1 MPEIWM
7 PPPRRVQ
14 RLSRELSDQIAA
26 GEVIERPASVVKELV
41 ENALDAGS
49 RTIRVEIESGG
60 LDRIV
65 VTDDGYGMDGDS
77 ALLAIERH
85 ATSKLYSFDELFRLA
100 TFGFRGEALSS
111 IASVSRFKL
120 TTRVEESLAGT
131 EITLLSGAKPH
142 VREVGAPVGTSVE
155 VVELFHNVPARRKFI
170 KSVSTEAGHVADTLL
185 DLALARPDV
194 AFTLV
199 RDGRVARQY
208 LRADGRGARGRD
220 AMARSLQEGARL
232 AEEFVHIAV
241 DRQST
246 SIEAL
251 LSPPERARSGA
262 NGLHLLVNGRAVRD
276 RALARA
282 VAMSYGSVLDPGRYP
297 LGVLWVEVP
306 PEEVDV
312 NVHPQKAEVRFA
324 RGRDLYNDVTRGLA
338 GALAE
343 TFRRLGRVLVEDDP
357 TPVSLPRPTTI
368 ARGLHELS
376 QVMGKA
382 ITESRKPATEP
393 ASSVTPPSRD
403 ADPWG
408 LAADPSPA
416 MTRAQMEMAAAP
428 PPPPQ
433 EYTLPSAQYMVFPAK
448 ARPQPP
454 AAPAAT
460 TGSSTPSDADD
471 EAAKETTLVSPSVTT
486 PPVIASEPTT
496 DRQAKGAYG
505 ALKFLAQVRATYL
518 VCEGADG
525 IYVIDQHA
533 AAERVNF
540 AKLRAAFAKKQVVRQ
555 QLLVADVLE
564 VSSAEAVLAD
574 EMRETFL
581 SFGVDA
587 HAIGD
592 GRVAV
597 LGIPALMKKARPSVL
612 FRDLL
617 DELARTGERR
627 FSDAADLVL
636 ATMACHGSVR
646 AGDPMHPDEC
656 VALLRSLDE
665 VDFAGYCPHG
675 RPIVTS
681 LSYIELEKKVG
692 RR

>member
-1 MPEIWM
+1 
-7 PPPRRVQ
+7 
-14 RLSRELSDQIAA
+14 
-26 GEVIERPASVVKELV
+26 
-41 ENALDAGS
+41 
-49 RTIRVEIESGG
+49 
-60 LDRIV
+60 
-65 VTDDGYGMDGDS
+65 
-77 ALLAIERH
+77 
-85 ATSKLYSFDELFRLA
+85 
-100 TFGFRGEALSS
+100 
-111 IASVSRFKL
+111 
-120 TTRVEESLAGT
+120 
-131 EITLLSGAKPH
+131 
-142 VREVGAPVGTSVE
+142 
-155 VVELFHNVPARRKFI
+155 
-170 KSVSTEAGHVADTLL
+170 
-185 DLALARPDV
+185 
-194 AFTLV
+194 
-199 RDGRVARQY
+199 
-208 LRADGRGARGRD
+208 
-220 AMARSLQEGARL
+220 
-232 AEEFVHIAV
+232 
-241 DRQST
+241 ST

-324 RGRDLYNDVTRGLA
+324 RGRDLYDDVTRGLA

-343 TFRRLGRVLVEDDP
+343 TFRRLGRVLVEDEP
-357 TPVSLPRPTTI
+357 TPQSLPRSPTLT
-368 ARGLHELS
+368 RGLHELS

-382 ITESRKPATEP
+382 ISDSNRKIPNAPLSTGPA
-393 ASSVTPPSRD
+393 AVARD
-403 ADPWG
+403 GDPWG

-416 MTRAQMEMAAAP
+416 MTLEQNAIPRPKPGE
-428 PPPPQ
+428 Q
-433 EYTLPSAQYMVFPAK
+433 EYTLPSAQYMVFPART
-448 ARPQPP
+448 ARVAPATPP
-454 AAPAAT
+454 AEPD
-460 TGSSTPSDADD
+460 S
-471 EAAKETTLVSPSVTT
+471 EEQAKETTLVSPSVTT
-486 PPVIASEPTT
+486 PPVLSSEPST

-518 VCEGADG
+518 LCEGADG

-540 AKLRAAFAKKQVVRQ
+540 AKLRAAYAKKQVTRQ
-555 QLLVADVLE
+555 QLLVAEVIE
-564 VSSAEAVLAD
+564 VSSAEAVLID
-574 EMRETFL
+574 ELRETFL

-592 GRVAV
+592 GRIAV
-597 LGIPALMKKARPSVL
+597 LGIPALMKKARPGVL

-617 DELARTGERR
+617 DELARTGDRR

-636 ATMACHGSVR
+636 ATIACHGSVR
-646 AGDPMHPDEC
+646 AGDPMHPEEC

-681 LSYIELEKKVG
+681 LSYIDMEKKVG

>member
-1 MPEIWM
+1 MAEIWM
-7 PPPRRVQ
+7 PPPRPVQ

-41 ENALDAGS
+41 ENSLDAGA
-49 RTIRVEIESGG
+49 RTVRVEIESGG

-65 VTDDGYGMDGDS
+65 VSDDGYGMDPES
-77 ALLAIERH
+77 AMLAIERH

-120 TTRVEESLAGT
+120 TTRTEESLAGT
-131 EITLLSGAKPH
+131 EINLLSGAKPH

-170 KSVSTEAGHVADTLL
+170 KSVSTEAGHVADALL
-185 DLALARPDV
+185 DLALSRPDV

-208 LRADGRGARGRD
+208 LRADGRAARGRD

-232 AEEFVHIAV
+232 AGEFVYVAV

-276 RALARA
+276 RTLARA

-324 RGRDLYNDVTRGLA
+324 RGRDLYEDVTRGLA

-343 TFRRLGRVLVEDDP
+343 TFRRLGRVLVEDEP
-357 TPVSLPRPTTI
+357 TPQSLPRATTMV
-368 ARGLHELS
+368 RGLQELS
-376 QVMGKA
+376 QVMGRA
-382 ITESRKPATEP
+382 IADSNRKVPNAPPVTGAAAVSREG
-393 ASSVTPPSRD
+393 
-403 ADPWG
+403 DPWG

-416 MTRAQMEMAAAP
+416 IAMEQMAMAMTSPTSPAA
-428 PPPPQ
+428 
-433 EYTLPSAQYMVFPAK
+433 ERENTLPSAQYMVFPAK
-448 ARPQPP
+448 APRAQP
-454 AAPAAT
+454 AAPPAEPD
-460 TGSSTPSDADD
+460 S
-471 EAAKETTLVSPSVTT
+471 EEEAKETTLVSPSVTS
-486 PPVIASEPTT
+486 PPVVSNEPAT

-518 VCEGADG
+518 LCEGSDG

-540 AKLRAAFAKKQVVRQ
+540 AKLRAAFAKKQVARQ
-555 QLLVADVLE
+555 QLLVAEVLE
-564 VSSAEAVLAD
+564 VSSAEAVLTD
-574 EMRETFL
+574 EMRDTFL

-597 LGIPALMKKARPSVL
+597 LGVPALMKRARPSVL

-617 DELARTGERR
+617 DELARTGDRR

-681 LSYIELEKKVG
+681 LSYIEMEKKVG